1 MKDRKLLFSL
11 NHSLVL
17 TISLICLISIGSL
30 AYIQYYEAQNTLIN
44 NFNSE
49 VEKTS
54 VIVNHSVR
62 ILFDAL
68 SLYDRQYDYEM
79 QESLQIFNNAY
90 ELSGRDPSHIN
101 LGNVKNRI
109 ISSYPG
115 QVELY
120 IINSSGYI
128 EHSTDPEEI
137 NHNLGIYPGFLLQ
150 LEDIRSGNKFVSD
163 RWIERIE
170 NPGVF
175 RKYGYL
181 PTRDKR
187 YILEIGIDSD
197 EYWQARREAFSY
209 EKLGSVLMNMSEGLS
224 GVTFFTRTL
233 EAIDNEPG
241 RLLITSNV
249 SKFIPPED
257 LRRDLLSVF
266 SKRQSIIREYDNQII
281 NYIYLEEGDVYAASS
296 NTRLVAVLVYPTD
309 KLTAQLHDYLL
320 LLMTITAIGFLIALI
335 FAFYLSRHIAAP
347 IVQII
352 EDVDAIAKGDYLHP
366 IRETGGTDLM
376 HLRSSIRIMVD
387 RILASTREIQKNQ
400 IQLAEELKARQATE
414 KALLIANEKLNNL
427 GSITRH
433 DIMNQVTCIRGY
445 AYLSEIA
452 DSLEEVHAYG
462 KEINRI
468 SHVIED
474 IIAFSRDYHNLG
486 VNGPVW
492 NNVES
497 LVYNSIMVPFRDK
510 VTLTIH
516 ASDLEILADPL
527 FQRVFF
533 NLADNSLKHGG
544 EGANKITI
552 SFYEM
557 DNCGVLLYSDEGT
570 GVSPEE
576 KEVIFH
582 KGFGK
587 GTGLGLFLI
596 REILAI
602 TGITIQETGEY
613 AKGARFELHIP
624 KSQYRF
630 VSTHTEGQDEK

>member
-17 TISLICLISIGSL
+17 IISLICLISIGSL
-30 AYIQYYEAQNTLIN
+30 AYIQYYEAQNTLIE

-54 VIVNHSVR
+54 VIINHSVR

-79 QESLQIFNNAY
+79 QESLQTFNNAY
-90 ELSGRDPSHIN
+90 ELAGRDPSNIN
-101 LGNVKNRI
+101 LGNVKSRI

-115 QVELY
+115 PVELY
-120 IINSSGYI
+120 IINNAGVI
-128 EHSTDPEEI
+128 EYSTDSDEI
-137 NHNLGIYPGFLLQ
+137 GQNLGIYPGFLLQ
-150 LEDIRSGNKFVSD
+150 LEDIRIGNKFVSD

-241 RLLITSNV
+241 RLLITSKV
-249 SKFIPPED
+249 SKFIPPNE
-257 LRRDLLSVF
+257 LRRDLLTVF
-266 SKRQSIIREYDNQII
+266 SDKQSTIREYDNLLV
-281 NYIYLEEGDVYAASS
+281 NYIYLEEGDGYERSS
-296 NTRLVAVLVYPTD
+296 NTKLIGVLVYPTD
-309 KLTAQLHDYLL
+309 KLTAQLYDYLL
-320 LLMTITAIGFLIALI
+320 LLLTITAIGFLIAVI
-335 FAFYLSRHIAAP
+335 FAFYLSRYIAAP
-347 IVQII
+347 IEQII
-352 EDVDAIAKGDYLHP
+352 EDVDTIAKGDYLHP

-376 HLRSSIRIMVD
+376 HLRSSIQIMVD
-387 RILASTREIQKNQ
+387 RILAGTQEIQNNQ

-433 DIMNQVTCIRGY
+433 DIMNQITCIRGY
-445 AYLSEIA
+445 AYLSENA
-452 DSLEEVHAYG
+452 DSLEEVHVYG

-468 SHVIED
+468 SHVVED

-497 LVYNSIMVPFRDK
+497 LVYNSIMVPFRDRI
-510 VTLTIH
+510 TLTIH

-527 FQRVFF
+527 FQRVFY

-544 EGANKITI
+544 EGAKTI
-552 SFYEM
+552 SISFIEK
-557 DNCGVLLYSDEGT
+557 DNAGVLLYCDAGA
-570 GVSPEE
+570 GIPPNE
-576 KEVIFH
+576 KEMIFQ

-613 AKGARFELHIP
+613 TKGVKFELYIP
-624 KSQYRF
+624 KDQYRF
-630 VSTHTEGQDEK
+630 VSTHQESQDDK